1 MNRGRIVTMA
11 IPLLIG
17 IGLFLSAC
25 AVESDYDASAYA
37 YDYAPYGSLDFDYG
51 GDWGDWHRGWDHG
64 HGFDGGGDHGH
75 GGSRR

>member
-1 MNRGRIVTMA
+1 MNRKITTMA

-17 IGLFLSAC
+17 TGLFLSAC

-51 GDWGDWHRGWDHG
+51 GGWDRG
-64 HGFDGGGDHGH
+64 HDFHGGGDHGH